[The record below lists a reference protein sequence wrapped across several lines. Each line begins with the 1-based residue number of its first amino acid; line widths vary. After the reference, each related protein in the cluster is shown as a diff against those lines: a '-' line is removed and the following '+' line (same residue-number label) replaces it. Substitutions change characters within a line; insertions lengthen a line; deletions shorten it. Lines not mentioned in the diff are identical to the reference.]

1 MLRQK
6 LFEIQGGNERIDT
19 ITTKASLGE
28 KFLFCFVISPCLLK
42 LLLYNFNRQGLINED
57 GNHNKK
63 ELASHRKISECIPY
77 DTAEDTLFWY
87 MDKLSQFKVYFLW

>member
-1 MLRQK
+1 MMEALK
-6 LFEIQGGNERIDT
+6 RIFMANWY
-19 ITTKASLGE
+19 K
-28 KFLFCFVISPCLLK
+28 
-42 LLLYNFNRQGLINED
+42 LLYNFNRQGLINED

-87 MDKLSQFKVYFLW
+87 MNKLSQFKVYFLW